1 MEALNM
7 SAPPGN
13 QTYPVW
19 DGFVS
24 AVESVADYLTDNPL
38 VVGLCCVGAFVL
50 AIFLFGGS
58 KQ

>member
-1 MEALNM
+1 M